1 MQCKGLVAH
10 IPDAPNGTGIFTY
23 IYHKCKPKVGKYS
36 IHGATGYLNYLL
48 YTVFH
53 GQKGLVVPSH
63 HTHTHMCHHVPI
75 KQGHLGNVHNKSV
88 QVPRTICP
96 WLSIIPNW
104 VVTNTSPLYKA
115 AFITRGR
122 VLVGHEPHKRHKII
136 RVIVSIIPKPE
147 GRCFLREF

>member
-63 HTHTHMCHHVPI
+63 HTHTHTHVPSCTY
-75 KQGHLGNVHNKSV
+75 KTRSLGQRS
-88 QVPRTICP
+88 QQ
-96 WLSIIPNW
+96 
-104 VVTNTSPLYKA
+104 
-115 AFITRGR
+115 
-122 VLVGHEPHKRHKII
+122 I
-136 RVIVSIIPKPE
+136 RSGSE
-147 GRCFLREF
+147 NHMSMA